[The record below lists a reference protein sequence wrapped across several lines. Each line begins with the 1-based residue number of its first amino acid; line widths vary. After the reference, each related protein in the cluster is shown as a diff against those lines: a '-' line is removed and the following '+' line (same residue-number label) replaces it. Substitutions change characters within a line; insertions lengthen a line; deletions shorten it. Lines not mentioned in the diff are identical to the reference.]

1 MSWRRNRR
9 VQRRPK
15 RANNDVSFF
24 FFFLFLHWD
33 IPCGSLM
40 YNNMFLFHHFVY
52 LLIKL
57 NKGDVYCQKNLKT

>member
-1 MSWRRNRR
+1 MMF
-9 VQRRPK
+9 P
-15 RANNDVSFF
+15 FF

-57 NKGDVYCQKNLKT
+57 NKGDIYCQKNSKT